1 MGFIFFRNYKRNMT
15 QIKNCTQLSIVCWRM
30 RWKRKQQEPRI
41 LHQSPCS
48 GSEGMIYLCV
58 GCLFVCAS
66 HLLNPI
72 HASYQP
78 KRPAFLEGVHTVNII
93 RYGMVPVF
101 FIRFR
106 YANGIDTG
114 YFLYFVDVFEI
125 LSRALVLG
133 KVWWG
138 WTSTM

>member
-1 MGFIFFRNYKRNMT
+1 MIP
-15 QIKNCTQLSIVCWRM
+15 LSSDDWG
-30 RWKRKQQEPRI
+30 
-41 LHQSPCS
+41 L
-48 GSEGMIYLCV
+48 
-58 GCLFVCAS
+58 
-66 HLLNPI
+66 
-72 HASYQP
+72 
-78 KRPAFLEGVHTVNII
+78 GVHTVKIT
-93 RYGMVPVF
+93 RYGTVPVF

-106 YANGIDTG
+106 YAKGIDTG

>member
-1 MGFIFFRNYKRNMT
+1 MQWHDT
-15 QIKNCTQLSIVCWRM
+15 
-30 RWKRKQQEPRI
+30 
-41 LHQSPCS
+41 
-48 GSEGMIYLCV
+48 
-58 GCLFVCAS
+58 
-66 HLLNPI
+66 
-72 HASYQP
+72 
-78 KRPAFLEGVHTVNII
+78 FLGVHTIKII
-93 RYGMVPVF
+93 WYGTVPVF

>member
-1 MGFIFFRNYKRNMT
+1 MLGKIRRQHYT
-15 QIKNCTQLSIVCWRM
+15 HT
-30 RWKRKQQEPRI
+30 
-41 LHQSPCS
+41 
-48 GSEGMIYLCV
+48 GSLV
-58 GCLFVCAS
+58 
-66 HLLNPI
+66 
-72 HASYQP
+72 
-78 KRPAFLEGVHTVNII
+78 GVHTVKII
-93 RYGMVPVF
+93 RYGTVPVF

-133 KVWWG
+133 KVCWG

>member
-1 MGFIFFRNYKRNMT
+1 MTIVLLWIF
-15 QIKNCTQLSIVCWRM
+15 
-30 RWKRKQQEPRI
+30 
-41 LHQSPCS
+41 
-48 GSEGMIYLCV
+48 
-58 GCLFVCAS
+58 
-66 HLLNPI
+66 LLAKHHG
-72 HASYQP
+72 HALQV
-78 KRPAFLEGVHTVNII
+78 GVHTVKIT
-93 RYGMVPVF
+93 RYGTVQVF

-125 LSRALVLG
+125 LSHALVLG

>member
-1 MGFIFFRNYKRNMT
+1 MT
-15 QIKNCTQLSIVCWRM
+15 SQGGGQYRFCGGEIVF
-30 RWKRKQQEPRI
+30 
-41 LHQSPCS
+41 
-48 GSEGMIYLCV
+48 LCAKLV
-58 GCLFVCAS
+58 
-66 HLLNPI
+66 
-72 HASYQP
+72 
-78 KRPAFLEGVHTVNII
+78 GVHTVKII
-93 RYGMVPVF
+93 RYGTVPVF

-125 LSRALVLG
+125 LSRALVLR